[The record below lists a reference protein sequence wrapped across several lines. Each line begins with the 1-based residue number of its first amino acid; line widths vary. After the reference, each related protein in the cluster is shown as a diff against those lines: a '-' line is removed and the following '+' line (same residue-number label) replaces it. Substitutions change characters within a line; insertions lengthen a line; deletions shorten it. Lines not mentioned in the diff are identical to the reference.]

1 MSTYSTNLGIEL
13 IGTGEQSGTWGT
25 TTNTNLGT
33 LIEQAISGYV
43 TQAVA
48 TGTNVDLSTTGIPDG
63 TSGVARN
70 MYIELTGTGGANT
83 NLIVPTKRKLY
94 FIYNNT
100 SSGQVTV
107 KVSAGTGVSVAN
119 GAKVVL
125 VYNGTDIV
133 NATSYPTASGT
144 TNYVAK
150 FTGTNSVG
158 NSIVYDDGTNVGIG
172 TSTPATKLE
181 VYGGASGTV
190 TNISVSNAAT
200 GANFG
205 VDGANN
211 VQIRTAQSVNM
222 LFYTAGTERARIDT
236 SGRLLVGVTSG
247 SYALDVGDVSGGNM
261 FRFTR
266 SGVELSSYISSG
278 LPYFGT
284 TSNTALLLMTNST
297 ERARITSGGN
307 FGIGTSSP
315 SDKFVV
321 AETNGNLQYSAQTSG
336 YGDLK
341 YVGGPGNIL
350 RVGPSGYNSG
360 GLAFMYTT
368 SGGTRTEAARVDSTG
383 NFLIGKTASSA
394 STVGFETDTGGT
406 VISTKSSNSSG
417 DASYYLYS
425 TGAGQY
431 QFYVSTDGTVNAV
444 NTTIA
449 GISDQRLKEN
459 VRDLD
464 VGLDAVMAL
473 QPRKFDWKD
482 GKGKGTKDD
491 RGFIAQEFEQ
501 VFPDLVGE
509 WKTPAPEGEEP
520 YKTIRQDL
528 IPVLV
533 KAMQEQQVM
542 IDDLRARI
550 AQLESK

>member
-33 LIEQAISGYV
+33 LIEQAISGYT

-48 TGTNVDLSTTGIPDG
+48 TGTDTTITIPDG
-63 TSGVARN
+63 TTGVARN

-222 LFYTAGTERARIDT
+222 LFYTAGTERARID
-236 SGRLLVGVTSG
+236 
-247 SYALDVGDVSGGNM
+247 
-261 FRFTR
+261 
-266 SGVELSSYISSG
+266 SSG
-278 LPYFGT
+278 NVAIGT
-284 TSNTALLLMTNST
+284 TSAT
-297 ERARITSGGN
+297 ERMTLYSASGPTLGFRSTNYTYILDSVDSSGAFRIRRADGVSADRLYITSGGN
-307 FGIGTSSP
+307 VGIGTSSP

-350 RVGPSGYNSG
+350 RIGPSGYNSG

-394 STVGFETDTGGT
+394 STVGFEVDTGGT
-406 VISTKSSNSSG
+406 VYSTKTSNSSG

-509 WKTPAPEGEEP
+509 WKTPAPEGEAP

>member
-33 LIEQAISGYV
+33 LIEQAISGYT

-48 TGTNVDLSTTGIPDG
+48 TGTDTTITIPDG
-63 TSGVARN
+63 TTGVARN
-70 MYIELTGTGGANT
+70 MYIELTGTGGAST

-190 TNISVSNAAT
+190 TNLTVGNAAT
-200 GANFG
+200 AAVFG
-205 VDGANN
+205 IDSSNN
-211 VQIRTAQSVNM
+211 VQIRTAQSVPM
-222 LFYTAGTERARIDT
+222 LFYTAGTERARIP
-236 SGRLLVGVTSG
+236 SAGGLLV
-247 SYALDVGDVSGGNM
+247 
-261 FRFTR
+261 
-266 SGVELSSYISSG
+266 
-278 LPYFGT
+278 
-284 TSNTALLLMTNST
+284 
-297 ERARITSGGN
+297 
-307 FGIGTSSP
+307 
-315 SDKFVV
+315 
-321 AETNGNLQYSAQTSG
+321 
-336 YGDLK
+336 
-341 YVGGPGNIL
+341 
-350 RVGPSGYNSG
+350 
-360 GLAFMYTT
+360 
-368 SGGTRTEAARVDSTG
+368 
-383 NFLIGKTASSA
+383 GKTASSA
-394 STVGFETDTGGT
+394 STVGFEVDTGGT
-406 VISTKSSNSSG
+406 VYSTKTSNSSG

-431 QFYVSTDGTVNAV
+431 QFYVSTNGTVNAV

-509 WKTPAPEGEEP
+509 WKTPAPEGEAP